1 MSQVLKPL
9 RQYGSGMMLGV
20 ALTALAATWSTRQE
34 ARAVPSIADADDLS
48 VVFRK
53 VAAEA
58 TPSIVSIETLTRPK
72 PIEGPNNALND
83 EQFPFREFFRDDP
96 RFQEFFRNP
105 RRGGMSPRKRGG
117 GSGFV
122 IDSSGIIMTNNH
134 VVAGADEVR
143 VHFLDGRDFIA
154 RDIKTDPRTDV
165 AILRIEG
172 AGNLKP
178 LKLGDSKAA
187 QVGDWVLAIGSPF
200 GLESTVTQGIISGKS
215 RARNLADREDFL
227 QTDAAINPG
236 NSGGPLLNL
245 KGEVIGINTA
255 IASASG
261 GYDGIGFAIPTHIAE
276 WVGEQLVKSGTVKRG
291 YLGTSIAA
299 VDSESSKQ
307 FSVNIGEGA
316 IVKTVMP
323 NSPADK
329 AGLEPSDVILTL
341 NGEKVVGPTNLQGI
355 VERLEIGKAYPM
367 EIVRGGKPQTLNVTI
382 DEMPS
387 AFSARQPQ
395 RDRTESP
402 SPEFDSLGLQAKT
415 LTRDLA
421 RQLGQENLKG
431 VVVTGVKE
439 GSPANTADVESGD
452 VIERVGTTPVTTL
465 EDYRKAVDALSLK
478 DGIVL
483 HLRSEAGRRYVVLKE
498 QD

>member
-1 MSQVLKPL
+1 MFQAFTPL
-9 RQYGSGMMLGV
+9 RQYGSGIMLGV

-53 VAAEA
+53 VAAQA
-58 TPSIVSIETLTRPK
+58 TPSIVSIETLTRSK
-72 PIEGPNNALND
+72 PVDVPNNND

-105 RRGGMSPRKRGG
+105 QRRGMTPRKRGG

-154 RDIKTDPRTDV
+154 KDIKTDPRTDV

-172 AGNLKP
+172 AGDLKP
-178 LKLGDSKAA
+178 LKLGDSKDV

-261 GYDGIGFAIPTHIAE
+261 GYDGIGFAIPTHIAG
-276 WVGEQLVKSGTVKRG
+276 WVGEQLVKSGSVKRG
-291 YLGTSIAA
+291 YLGTSIAP
-299 VDSESSKQ
+299 VDTESSKQ
-307 FSVNIGEGA
+307 FNVNIGEGA

-329 AGLEPSDVILTL
+329 AGLEPSDVILSL
-341 NGEKVVGPTNLQGI
+341 NKEKVVGPTNLQGI
-355 VERLEIGKAYPM
+355 VERLETGKAYPM
-367 EIVRGGKPQTLNVTI
+367 EIIRGGKHQTLNVTI

-387 AFSARQPQ
+387 SFSARAQQ
-395 RDRTESP
+395 RERSEAS

-415 LTRDLA
+415 LTKELA
-421 RQLGQENLKG
+421 RQLGQENLRG

-439 GSPANTADVESGD
+439 GSPAGAADVESGD

-465 EDYRKAVDALSLK
+465 EDYRKAVDALALK